1 MAYTTDDLTAL
12 QTAIATGARRVTYNG
27 QTVEYR
33 DLDEMRQIERDM
45 MAAIGQ
51 TKTSRR
57 SRVVF
62 DRGN

>member
-33 DLDEMRQIERDM
+33 DLDEMRKIERDM
-45 MAAIGQ
+45 MAALGQ
-51 TKTSRR
+51 TKTARR

-62 DRGN
+62 DRG